1 MKTVKLEFVIFEITQ
16 ESAEFLW
23 NTAVSILQFFGFDVT
38 GSVIEVT
45 KFDFHNDEEEKIK

>member
-1 MKTVKLEFVIFEITQ
+1 MKTMKLEFVIFEITQ
-16 ESAEFLW
+16 ENAEFLW

-45 KFDFHNDEEEKIK
+45 KFDFHNDEIDKE

>member
-16 ESAEFLW
+16 ENAKFLW

>member
-16 ESAEFLW
+16 ENAEFLW

-45 KFDFHNDEEEKIK
+45 KFDFHNDEIEEK